1 MCAALDHYTQ
11 HFLPAIEAEMK
22 VILESDH
29 PSYQVYYGM
38 LHYHLGWVD
47 SGLGSESGKAGKRIR
62 PLICLLVCD
71 AAGGNWEQAV
81 PAAAAIELLHNFSLI
96 HDDIEDG
103 SRTRRGRKTVW
114 ELWGVPQAI
123 NAGDSMFSSAYA
135 ALARLADRGVAA
147 ETTVDSLRIF
157 ARACVQLTKG
167 QHLDMRYETQ
177 ASVDVEQYKQMIAG
191 KTAAL
196 LSATSEIGAIIAGAE
211 PEKRH
216 DFAEFGRNVGL
227 AFQAHDDVLGIWG
240 DETTVG
246 KSTVSDI
253 LTRKKTMPVVYGL
266 ARSSAL
272 RDLYA
277 CPQLDVQQ
285 AVDLLEAAGARDYAV
300 AAVDRYSEA
309 AMAHLEKADPAE
321 PAGDALR
328 KLTTRLVKRQN

>member
-1 MCAALDHYTQ
+1 MCAALDHYTMR
-11 HFLPAIEAEMK
+11 FLPAIEAEMK
-22 VILESDH
+22 AILESDH
-29 PSYQVYYGM
+29 PSYQVYCGM
-38 LHYHLGWVD
+38 MHYHLGWVD
-47 SGLGSESGKAGKRIR
+47 AGLGSASGKAGKRIR
-62 PLICLLVCD
+62 PLVCLLVCD

-147 ETTVDSLRIF
+147 STAVDSLQVF
-157 ARACVQLTKG
+157 AQACVQLTKG

-177 ASVDVEQYKQMIAG
+177 ANVDMEQYLQMIAG

-211 PEKRH
+211 PEKRRH
-216 DFAEFGRNVGL
+216 FAEFGRNVGL
-227 AFQAHDDVLGIWG
+227 AFQAHDDVLGVWG

-246 KSTVSDI
+246 KSTASDI

-266 ARSSAL
+266 ARSSEL

-277 CPQLDVQQ
+277 CPQIDVQR
-285 AVDLLEAAGARDYAV
+285 AVDLLEAAGARDCAV

-309 AMAHLEKADPAE
+309 AMAHLEKAYPAG

-328 KLTTRLVKRQN
+328 KLTTQLVERQS

>member
-1 MCAALDHYTQ
+1 MCPALDHYTRQ
-11 HFLPAIEAEMK
+11 FLPAVEAEIK
-22 VILESDH
+22 AILESDH
-29 PSYQVYYGM
+29 PSYKVYYGM
-38 LHYHLGWVD
+38 MHYHLGWVD
-47 SGLGSESGKAGKRIR
+47 AGLGSESGTAGKRIR

-71 AAGGNWEQAV
+71 AASGNWEQAV

-135 ALARLADRGVAA
+135 ALARVADRGVAA
-147 ETTVDSLRIF
+147 ETTVDSLQVF
-157 ARACVQLTKG
+157 AQACVQLTKG

-177 ASVDVEQYKQMIAG
+177 VSVDVEQYLQMIAG

-196 LSATSEIGAIIAGAE
+196 ISATSEIGAIIASSE
-211 PEKRH
+211 PEKRRH
-216 DFAEFGRNVGL
+216 FAEFGRNVGL

-240 DETTVG
+240 NETTVG

-253 LTRKKTMPVVYGL
+253 LTRKKTLPVVYGL
-266 ARSSAL
+266 AQSSEL

-277 CPQLDVQQ
+277 GAQLDVQR
-285 AVDLLEAAGARDYAV
+285 AVDLLEAAGAKDYAM

-309 AMAHLEKADPAE
+309 AMAHLAKAHPAG

-328 KLTTRLVKRQN
+328 KLTTQLVKRQS

>member
-1 MCAALDHYTQ
+1 MCAVLDHYTRQ
-11 HFLPAIEAEMK
+11 FLSAIEAEMK
-22 VILESDH
+22 SILESDH
-29 PSYQVYYGM
+29 PSYKMYYGM
-38 LHYHLGWVD
+38 MHYHLGWVD
-47 SGLGSESGKAGKRIR
+47 VGMGSESGKAGKRIR

-114 ELWGVPQAI
+114 ELWGVPQSI

-147 ETTVDSLRIF
+147 ETTVDSLQVF
-157 ARACVQLTKG
+157 AQACVQLTRG
-167 QHLDMRYETQ
+167 QHLDMQYETQ
-177 ASVDVEQYKQMIAG
+177 ANVDVEQYLQMIAG

-196 LSATSEIGAIIAGAE
+196 LSAASEIGATIAGTD
-211 PEKRH
+211 PERRRH
-216 DFAEFGRNVGL
+216 FAEYGRNVGL
-227 AFQAHDDVLGIWG
+227 AFQVHDDILGVWG
-240 DETTVG
+240 NESTVG

-266 ARSSAL
+266 ARSSEL

-277 CPQLDVQQ
+277 CPRLDVQR
-285 AVDLLEAAGARDYAV
+285 AADLLEAAGAKDYAV
-300 AAVDRYSEA
+300 AAADRYSEA
-309 AMAHLEKADPAE
+309 AAAHLEKADPVGS
-321 PAGDALR
+321 AGDALR
-328 KLTTRLVKRQN
+328 ELTTLLVKRQN